1 MERRHRCRSATRAEP
16 EIGTT
21 EDLVT
26 TVETLRTRTGRLS
39 VFALPL
45 ICVAQLMATLDVTIV
60 NLALPAIQRDLALSN
75 AGLAWMIDAYT
86 LAYAGLLLVG
96 GRTGDLVGRRRTLLA
111 GIALFTVSSLVGGLA
126 GGPALVL
133 AARVGQGIGAALATP
148 TTLSMITTLYPLGRD
163 RTRAM
168 VAYGAMA
175 GLGITL
181 GLVLGGLLTQAASWR
196 WVFLVNVPIGLVL
209 LVAAPRVL
217 PESTGVRRRVDVP
230 GALVGTAG
238 LTALVYGVIRAG
250 TDGWGDRLSL
260 LALGLA
266 VLLLATFVVIE
277 RRVAEPMLPLGLLG
291 HRTRLGA
298 YVIAGLL
305 FACLYPSF
313 FFLSR
318 ALQDVFGQGPV
329 EAGLRFLPLGV
340 GVLLFAVLT
349 RRLVPT
355 LGAGALVL
363 GGTTATAGA
372 ALALVLLDQ
381 RTPYV
386 VLLLPCLIGLGA
398 GVGVT
403 FVANAAA
410 AMTDVA
416 EPDAGIASGLLS
428 TFQAVGGTLGVAALA
443 AVAARVTE
451 NELTGRAPTPQAVD
465 DALMAGFGPAFAIAG
480 GLAVLAVLTAL
491 LTSVR
496 HRKDIR

>member
-1 MERRHRCRSATRAEP
+1 MTGLEVTPLETQGRH
-16 EIGTT
+16 IG
-21 EDLVT
+21 
-26 TVETLRTRTGRLS
+26 RRLS
-39 VFALPL
+39 VFAIPL
-45 ICVAQLMATLDVTIV
+45 VCVAQLMATLDVTIV
-60 NLALPAIQRDLALSN
+60 NLALPAIQHDLALSN

-96 GRTGDLVGRRRTLLA
+96 GRTGDLIGRRRTLLT
-111 GIALFTVSSLVGGLA
+111 GIAIFTLASLVGGLA
-126 GGPALVL
+126 GDPAVVL
-133 AARVGQGIGAALATP
+133 AARVGQGVGAALATP
-148 TTLSMITTLYPLGRD
+148 TTLSMITTLCPPGAR

-196 WVFLVNVPIGLVL
+196 WVFLVNVPIGAVL
-209 LVAAPRVL
+209 LAAAPRVL

-230 GALVGTAG
+230 GALLGTAG

-260 LALGLA
+260 LTLA
-266 VLLLATFVVIE
+266 AAVPLLVAFVAVE
-277 RRVAEPMLPLGLLG
+277 VRVAEPMLPLALLR
-291 HRTRLGA
+291 HPVRLGA
-298 YVIAGLL
+298 YLIAGLL

-318 ALQDVFGQGPV
+318 TLQDVLGQRPV

-349 RRLVPT
+349 RRLVQTVGPR
-355 LGAGALVL
+355 ALVL
-363 GGTTATAGA
+363 GGTAATAAA
-372 ALALVLLDQ
+372 ALALALLD
-381 RTPYV
+381 RNSPYV
-386 VLLLPCLIGLGA
+386 GLLLPCLVGLGT

-451 NELTGRAPTPQAVD
+451 NHAGSTSSESMNG
-465 DALMAGFGPAFAIAG
+465 ALLAGFAPAFLIAG

-491 LTSVR
+491 LTSPR
-496 HRKDIR
+496 TERTSP